1 MKTIAYYISDYGYGH
16 ATRSIA
22 IIRKLIE
29 MDPKVKIMICHS
41 FAMKFIKE
49 SLSTNRISFRT
60 LKTDVGY
67 ILKEESIQPDKDK
80 LNSEFIQFT
89 QNWEEKIEIEK
100 TFLQNNKID
109 LVISDISPLPFEA
122 AKSLGIPS
130 IGLSNFTWYTA
141 YQGLIEEQS
150 LSVYKQAYQ
159 KMTYFFSLAGSNE
172 SWGKDEKPFYFFSRV
187 REEKEVQRIRKL
199 VDPMGN
205 KSVLFVG
212 LGMKI
217 DNEMIEHFSF
227 WDSKDCVFIT
237 SSNMDIR
244 KDNVYS
250 IPKDYL
256 ESQNYIAA
264 SDLVISKA
272 GWGMASEAVTANIP
286 LLLINR
292 KTMNEDQNT
301 IHYLKERNLCETV
314 EWDDLR
320 TLQFNNE
327 SIIQMKKNRDSVFNS
342 DNTETIAT
350 EILKLLID

>member
-22 IIRKLIE
+22 IIRKILE
-29 MDPKVKIMICHS
+29 MDQKVNIIICHS
-41 FAMKFIKE
+41 FAMNFIKE
-49 SLSTNRISFRT
+49 SLPTNKISFRT

-67 ILKEESIQPDKDK
+67 ILKEDSFQPDKDK

-89 QNWEEKIEIEK
+89 RDWEEKIEIEK
-100 TFLQNNKID
+100 AFLQNNKID
-109 LVISDISPLPFEA
+109 LVISDISPLAFEA
-122 AKSLGIPS
+122 ANSLGIPT

-141 YQGLIEEQS
+141 YQGIIEEQS
-150 LSVYKQAYQ
+150 LSVFKHAYQ
-159 KMTYFFSLAGSNE
+159 KMTYFFSLAGCNE
-172 SWGKDEKPFYFFSRV
+172 SWGKGDKPFHFFSREI
-187 REEKEVQRIRKL
+187 EEKEVKRIRKQA
-199 VDPMGN
+199 DPASN
-205 KSVLFVG
+205 KTVIFVG

-217 DNEMIEHFSF
+217 DKEMIEHFSF
-227 WDSKDCVFIT
+227 WNSPDCVFIT
-237 SSNMDIR
+237 SSNINIR

-272 GWGMASEAVTANIP
+272 GWGMASEAVTTNVP

-301 IHYLKERNLCETV
+301 IHYLKERSLCETI
-314 EWDDLR
+314 EWEELR
-320 TLQFNNE
+320 TFLIDKN
-327 SIIQMKKNRDSVFNS
+327 SIKNMKKNIMSIKNDTVG
-342 DNTETIAT
+342 TIAN
-350 EILKLLID
+350 EILKNLND